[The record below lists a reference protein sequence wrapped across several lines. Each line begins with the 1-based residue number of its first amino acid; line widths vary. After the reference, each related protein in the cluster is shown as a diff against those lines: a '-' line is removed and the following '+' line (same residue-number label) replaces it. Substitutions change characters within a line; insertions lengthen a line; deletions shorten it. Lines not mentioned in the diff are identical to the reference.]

1 MLCITL
7 YLVACLA
14 LSLIRCRVSG
24 FIPASAGD
32 AFFLKFPDPGFKL
45 HDREQIVKRRLVRFA
60 MHQLGNLHLKLHVQ
74 LDSRQLMR
82 QPQLIEI
89 LPQALSDLAAYG
101 CCVLNDAFHGTIFQ
115 QPLDRRL
122 RADSG
127 DSRNVVRLVS
137 HQRQVVHNQIGADA
151 KLFFDARDIQH
162 FTGHGVHQS
171 DVLIH
176 QLCQILVA
184 G

>member
-1 MLCITL
+1 
-7 YLVACLA
+7 
-14 LSLIRCRVSG
+14 
-24 FIPASAGD
+24 
-32 AFFLKFPDPGFKL
+32 
-45 HDREQIVKRRLVRFA
+45 
-60 MHQLGNLHLKLHVQ
+60 
-74 LDSRQLMR
+74 MR

-101 CCVLNDAFHGTIFQ
+101 CRVLNNAFHGTIFQ

-127 DSRNVVRLVS
+127 DSRNVVRLVP
-137 HQRQVVHNQIGADA
+137 HQRQVVHHQIGADT